1 MKEIK
6 VVDDGPEST
15 PAITAEEMEHEL
27 TLLKRNSNFAR
38 ITAVTLFLC
47 LIILWPWP
55 MYGSSYVFSK
65 PFFTGWVVVGII
77 WMFIS
82 FCIVGIYPVIE
93 GRQSI
98 ASVCKKMYAALVKK
112 EPASTSD
119 ENCGTTNNTEM
130 NLKV

>member
-1 MKEIK
+1 
-6 VVDDGPEST
+6 
-15 PAITAEEMEHEL
+15 
-27 TLLKRNSNFAR
+27 
-38 ITAVTLFLC
+38 
-47 LIILWPWP
+47 